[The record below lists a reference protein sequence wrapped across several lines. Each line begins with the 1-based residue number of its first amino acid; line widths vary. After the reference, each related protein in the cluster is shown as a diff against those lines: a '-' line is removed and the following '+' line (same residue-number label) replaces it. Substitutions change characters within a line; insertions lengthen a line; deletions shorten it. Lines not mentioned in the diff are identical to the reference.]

1 MKTEMLSQELSGV
14 LDDDEDC
21 SAETQNLSQL
31 SRLDSSSNISSA
43 IKELLDP
50 RHSLPEIHEEP
61 CEAMTKKRRDY
72 EATDHLTTNDHAWNE
87 TLNKTKPD
95 QKMKQ
100 RRTESTLKKKMSLNI
115 EPALIKPIRNP
126 RKPLSKAMSSSSL
139 NQHSAG
145 AADSLPD
152 LETILLEKS
161 RSALVPEVKRF
172 KKLDGSDIK
181 SSVDSG
187 WLDRNISSQSIDKEE
202 ISHTL
207 SNTHSFGLSN
217 LNLKSFSSSSSLT
230 MQSLNAEVT
239 FHALDASDHEVVAN
253 SEDETEPIRPLLH
266 IAKKRRLSSE
276 RVIPVEAPKEQ
287 PADKPEEPAGGAVA
301 LPKKA
306 PEKPK
311 RLSLRKP
318 KIVAEIETIEEQM
331 TFDGDDSDRDPTFAV
346 EKLKE
351 ASPPI
356 MKRKRS
362 VIKRSKDGISK
373 ITKKATKL
381 LSRGKK
387 ASLDINQEVE
397 PSQEEEINFLID
409 SDLNAMTTVP
419 RASQKELK
427 TTEKLFDN
435 YLKNNDKPSASAKP
449 TRIIDAKTAEKKA
462 ALEKKV
468 ASGSLN
474 ENFVRVN
481 LKKKVFV
488 RGKKAFSFSK
498 YKKTVWKS
506 RKAAAALSG
515 PDMDMRG
522 CDGGVLRCHACG
534 DVGHF
539 AQQCKKKGDNLLP
552 IDAEVK
558 DESPFPTLE
567 EAAEMANNQK
577 LLVHSRKPEQLPAKS
592 NDVWKNLNNSG
603 DGSQEN
609 FADKENK
616 DQNSESNDAP
626 AVLPKVSLWFDSKM
640 VITSKII
647 SFRLSSVTR
656 FPKTF

>member
-1 MKTEMLSQELSGV
+1 MDIKEAPIEVRQAYKLYYRMKTEMLSQELSGV

-21 SAETQNLSQL
+21 STEAQNLSQH
-31 SRLDSSSNISSA
+31 SQLDSSSNISSA

-50 RHSLPEIHEEP
+50 RHSLPDIREEP
-61 CEAMTKKRRDY
+61 CEAMTKTRRDY

-95 QKMKQ
+95 KKMTQ
-100 RRTESTLKKKMSLNI
+100 RRSEPKLKKKMSLNI
-115 EPALIKPIRNP
+115 EPTQIKPIRNP
-126 RKPLSKAMSSSSL
+126 RKPLSKAVSSSSL
-139 NQHSAG
+139 NQHSTG
-145 AADSLPD
+145 AADALPD

-161 RSALVPEVKRF
+161 RSVLVPEVKKF
-172 KKLDGSDIK
+172 KKLEGSDIK

-187 WLDRNISSQSIDKEE
+187 WLDRNISCSSQSIDKEE
-202 ISHTL
+202 ISQTL

-276 RVIPVEAPKEQ
+276 RIEAPKEQ
-287 PADKPEEPAGGAVA
+287 PVDKPVEPAVGAVA

-311 RLSLRKP
+311 RMSLRKP
-318 KIVAEIETIEEQM
+318 KVVAEVDTIEEQM
-331 TFDGDDSDRDPTFAV
+331 TFDGDDSDRDPSFAV

-351 ASPPI
+351 ASPPV

-397 PSQEEEINFLID
+397 PPQEEEINFLID

-435 YLKNNDKPSASAKP
+435 YLKNNDTPSASAKL
-449 TRIIDAKTAEKKA
+449 TRITDAKTAEKKA

-522 CDGGVLRCHACG
+522 CDGGVLR
-534 DVGHF
+534 
-539 AQQCKKKGDNLLP
+539 
-552 IDAEVK
+552 
-558 DESPFPTLE
+558 
-567 EAAEMANNQK
+567 
-577 LLVHSRKPEQLPAKS
+577 
-592 NDVWKNLNNSG
+592 
-603 DGSQEN
+603 
-609 FADKENK
+609 
-616 DQNSESNDAP
+616 
-626 AVLPKVSLWFDSKM
+626 
-640 VITSKII
+640 
-647 SFRLSSVTR
+647 
-656 FPKTF
+656 